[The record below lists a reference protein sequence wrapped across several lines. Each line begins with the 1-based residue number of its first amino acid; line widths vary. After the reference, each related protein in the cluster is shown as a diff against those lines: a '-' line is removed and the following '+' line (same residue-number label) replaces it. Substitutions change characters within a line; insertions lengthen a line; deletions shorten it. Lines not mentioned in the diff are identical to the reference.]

1 MQLSLPGGSEICS
14 ISLLDGFPPMVRRR
28 GKEGD
33 LMSYLSRI
41 LIFFLSIVAMT
52 SGVMAQADGKLAEA
66 EAAYEAAWLELPISF
81 RKVVLVNQ
89 VNGFGI
95 YEQRKDSVFKGDE
108 PIVVYAE
115 PVGYVWKDN
124 GDGSFSFGFDVDLL
138 VKTPEGQIVAGQE
151 NFQKLEM
158 KSQAKNKEFMLTL
171 TLTLTGAPP
180 GDYVIEYVTRDIAS
194 SKSGKLS
201 VPITVSK

>member
-1 MQLSLPGGSEICS
+1 
-14 ISLLDGFPPMVRRR
+14 
-28 GKEGD
+28 
-33 LMSYLSRI
+33 MSYLSRFF
-41 LIFFLSIVAMT
+41 IFFLSIVAMT
-52 SGVMAQADGKLAEA
+52 SGVMAQADVKLAEA

-151 NFQKLEM
+151 NFQKFEM